1 MPVVYV
7 IDDESDVRR
16 SIGFFLKTAGYQPR
30 PYLTGRDFLE
40 DAANLEPGCVLLDI
54 RLTDEDGLDVL
65 AGLNRERGRLPVII
79 VTGHGDVATAVRAM
93 KLGAIDFLEKPFE
106 DDVLLDALTRGF
118 GLLSTNVEQ
127 ERERREAA
135 ARLDALT
142 PRERDVLNYLAEGR
156 SNKEVA
162 IALDLSVRTVEMHRA
177 TMFDRLQVRTLPE
190 ALRIAFRAR
199 ADLTPSPARS

>member
-1 MPVVYV
+1 
-7 IDDESDVRR
+7 
-16 SIGFFLKTAGYQPR
+16 
-30 PYLTGRDFLE
+30 
-40 DAANLEPGCVLLDI
+40 
-54 RLTDEDGLDVL
+54 
-65 AGLNRERGRLPVII
+65 
-79 VTGHGDVATAVRAM
+79 M
-93 KLGAIDFLEKPFE
+93 KLGAIDFLEKPVE